1 MSEKNTT
8 IADDYK
14 TYTLSEVERITQ
26 VSRHQLNTDINNGK
40 LEGGLYGKKI
50 RYTPQQIIDY
60 QNKAKSDGYITYT
73 LGEVE
78 KITKISRNVLK
89 ADIAKGKL
97 IGGVYGRSIRYT
109 LQQITDYQN
118 RANADALK
126 LQSDDNE

>member
-8 IADDYK
+8 ITDDYK
-14 TYTLSEVERITQ
+14 TYTLS
-26 VSRHQLNTDINNGK
+26 G
-40 LEGGLYGKKI
+40 
-50 RYTPQQIIDY
+50 
-60 QNKAKSDGYITYT
+60 
-73 LGEVE
+73 VE
-78 KITKISRNVLK
+78 KITKISRNVLN
-89 ADIAKGKL
+89 ADILKGKL